1 MKNLKDYKEYH
12 YKMIIYYDQDEKVY
26 FVEFP
31 ELRGCIAE
39 GPTPEK
45 AIKKALMIKNE
56 WLEAALEAGW
66 DIPKPIVHVEVS
78 GRTTLRLPKHTHQK
92 LLETAQS
99 EGVSLNQLVLTYIA
113 EGIERTSA
121 KEYLEKIMEK
131 QNAELNR
138 LKNVV
143 EVSAFQPANIYGQW
157 PVSSEWPTVVSEQMP
172 EKLPVTGTTLKELL
186 SRGHIIHR
194 GAK

>member
-1 MKNLKDYKEYH
+1 MKNLKDYKKYH
-12 YKMIIYYDQDEKVY
+12 YKMVLYYDQDEKVY

-31 ELRGCIAE
+31 ELPGCLAE

-45 AIKKALMIKNE
+45 AIKKALKVKDE

-66 DIPKPIVHVEVS
+66 DIPKPVAQAEVS
-78 GRTTLRLPKHTHQK
+78 ARTTLRLPRHTHQK

-113 EGIERTSA
+113 EGLERTSA
-121 KEYLEKIMEK
+121 KDYFEKIMER
-131 QNAELNR
+131 QSTELTR

-143 EVSAFQPANIYGQW
+143 EVSSSQPANYGQW
-157 PVSSEWPTVVSEQMP
+157 LESSGWPTVVSEQKSSFPKYGMPVEALP
-172 EKLPVTGTTLKELL
+172 EKKAQN
-186 SRGHIIHR
+186 R
-194 GAK
+194 